1 MPRHSCRSSIC
12 RMTTPTCPM
21 CGEQLQP
28 VGRMTDT
35 SGSAEDEQPRSLVC
49 TNPSCPESGG
59 VEGQKVRHDM

>member
-1 MPRHSCRSSIC
+1 
-12 RMTTPTCPM
+12 MTTPTCPM

-35 SGSAEDEQPRSLVC
+35 SGSAGDEQPRSVVC